1 MDKLFRWFKNNMM
14 RSIPVTGLL
23 IAVIVALIN
32 GDNYIIE
39 RVLTIAVWFIPLL
52 LLPELQKL
60 VEYYKAK

>member
-39 RVLTIAVWFIPLL
+39 RVLAIAVWFTPLL